1 MTTLHFET
9 IDPIYCKVSPV
20 NLVRPYFTYQRTFW
34 KKGRYSKSEMT
45 YDAFLIDKK
54 GMFLAGFLPKILSWC
69 KENNIDYT
77 LQTLIEVIK
86 VEDVPQIPGIT
97 FRPDQ
102 LRLIN
107 TAKEKGRGVLKS
119 PTGSGKTVIAAGI
132 SSLFKHSKILFLCHT
147 ISLITQTINEFEK
160 FNLGPITSV
169 GGGSK
174 DLSGRIVVSTMQSFV
189 KIPIEEYC
197 DKFDVVIVDESHHI
211 SSLKTDRKGQF
222 QGTYAK
228 ILSTLLAPIRFGFT
242 ATLPETEEGKLALE
256 GFIGPIIDEVTIQEG
271 MDLEF
276 LAKPKVKLI
285 NVPINTKISSREV
298 TSYKDIYLEGI
309 VLYRQR
315 HRLII
320 EEAKRLADLGQS
332 SLIYVNHINHGERL
346 LDVAERMGLK
356 TYFVQGIMEGEEREK
371 LRIALHNKEILTII
385 ATIAWSEG
393 VNIKSLDCIMVA
405 GGGRSELAL
414 LQKVGR
420 GFRRDTNKNEI
431 VICDFLD
438 HGRYL
443 SNHCVERISVY
454 VENGW
459 L

>member
-1 MTTLHFET
+1 MDLTFEW
-9 IDPIYCKVSPV
+9 IDAIYCKVSPV
-20 NLVRPYFTYQRTFW
+20 GLLRPHFTYQKTFW
-34 KKGRYSKSEMT
+34 KKGRFSKNEMT
-45 YDAFLIDKK
+45 YDGFIIDKK
-54 GMFLAGFLPKILSWC
+54 GVFLAGFLPKILDWC
-69 KENNIDYT
+69 KKNNLSYSIVELDD
-77 LQTLIEVIK
+77 VIP
-86 VEDVPQIPGIT
+86 VEDDPQLPGIT

-107 TAKEKGRGVLKS
+107 TAKKRERGVLKS
-119 PTGSGKTVIAAGI
+119 PTGSGKTVIASGI
-132 SSLFKHSKILFLCHT
+132 ISLFPYSKILFLCHT
-147 ISLITQTINEFEK
+147 ISLITQTITEFER
-160 FNLGPITSV
+160 FQLGPISCV
-169 GGGSK
+169 GAGSK

-197 DKFDVVIVDESHHI
+197 DQFDVVIVDESHHI
-211 SSLKTDRKGQF
+211 SSLKTNRKGEF

-228 ILSTLLAPIRFGFT
+228 ILSTLLAPVRFGFT
-242 ATLPETEEGKLALE
+242 ATLPETEEGRLALE
-256 GFIGPIIDEVTIQEG
+256 GFIGPVIDEVTIQEG

-276 LAKPKVKLI
+276 LAKPKIKLI
-285 NVPINTKISSREV
+285 NVPMNSKISNREV
-298 TSYKDIYLEGI
+298 VSYKDIYKEGI

-332 SLIYVNHINHGERL
+332 SLIYVNHIEHGERL
-346 LDVAERMGLK
+346 LDVANRIGLK
-356 TYFVQGIMEGEEREK
+356 TYFVQGIMGAEERET
-371 LRIALHNKEILTII
+371 LRTALHNKEILTIV
-385 ATIAWSEG
+385 ATIAWAEG

-405 GGGRSELAL
+405 GGGKSELSL

-420 GFRRDTNKNEI
+420 GFRRDTNKDEI

-438 HGRYL
+438 NGRYL
-443 SNHCVERISVY
+443 SDHCVERLSVY